1 VDPLEKLAQKNR
13 QHSEAKSGD
22 NQAAVRYLPYMVLP
36 VVPYIGMIYLMY
48 GHALFVQ
55 HQALMGV
62 VKLLWLLMM
71 LLTFGIGALCIIA
84 SLAFLLDVHRVSK
97 QQNAKVS
104 LMKMSLFSA
113 SSLCFSYLC
122 ILLGNGLSTWIVE
135 QRFSIEVFLSFGGD
149 EPWLVFNLL
158 TIWLIA
164 VVAKVLWLFVKSI
177 VALLFGVNYLGRFAS
192 IMMAG

>member
-1 VDPLEKLAQKNR
+1 MDPLEKLAQKNR

-22 NQAAVRYLPYMVLP
+22 DQAAVRYLPYMVLP
-36 VVPYIGMIYLMY
+36 VVPYIGLIYLMN
-48 GHALFVQ
+48 GNALFVQ
-55 HQALMGV
+55 HPALMGV

-71 LLTFGIGALCIIA
+71 LLTFGIGAVCVIA
-84 SLAFLLDVHRVSK
+84 SLAVLLSVHLASK
-97 QQNAKVS
+97 QQHVQVS
-104 LMKMSLFSA
+104 FGKMSLFSA

-158 TIWLIA
+158 TILLIA
-164 VVAKVLWLFVKSI
+164 LVSKVLWLFVKSI
-177 VALLFGVNYLGRFAS
+177 VALPFQAKETVLAS
-192 IMMAG
+192 QTKPD

>member
-1 VDPLEKLAQKNR
+1 MDPLEKLAQKNR
-13 QHSEAKSGD
+13 QHSEAQSGD

-36 VVPYIGMIYLMY
+36 VVPYIGTIYLMY

-84 SLAFLLDVHRVSK
+84 SLAFLLGVHRVSK
-97 QQNAKVS
+97 HQHAQVS
-104 LMKMSLFSA
+104 FGKMSLFSA
-113 SSLCFSYLC
+113 TTLCFSYLC
-122 ILLGNGLSTWIVE
+122 MLLGNSLSTWIVE
-135 QRFSIEVFLSFGGD
+135 HRFTIEVSLAFGGD

-158 TIWLIA
+158 TILLIA
-164 VVAKVLWLFVKSI
+164 LVSKVLWLFVKSI
-177 VALLFGVNYLGRFAS
+177 VALPFQAKETVLAS
-192 IMMAG
+192 QTKPD

>member
-1 VDPLEKLAQKNR
+1 MDPLEKLAQKNR

-36 VVPYIGMIYLMY
+36 VVPYIGMIYLMN
-48 GHALFVQ
+48 GNALFVQ

-71 LLTFGIGALCIIA
+71 LLTFGIGTLCVIA
-84 SLAFLLDVHRVSK
+84 SLAFLLSVHRVSK

-104 LMKMSLFSA
+104 LMKMSSFSA
-113 SSLCFSYLC
+113 TTLSFSYLC
-122 ILLGNGLSTWIVE
+122 MLLGNGLSTWIVE
-135 QRFSIEVFLSFGGD
+135 HRFTIEIFLSFGGD

-158 TIWLIA
+158 TIAFIA
-164 VVAKVLWLFVKSI
+164 IVAKVLWLLLMSI
-177 VALLFGVNYLGRFAS
+177 AAMPFQPKERAS
-192 IMMAG
+192 TTQAKPD

>member
-1 VDPLEKLAQKNR
+1 MDPLEKLAQKNR
-13 QHSEAKSGD
+13 QHSEAQSGD

-36 VVPYIGMIYLMY
+36 VVPYIGTIYLMY

-84 SLAFLLDVHRVSK
+84 SLAFLLGVHRASKHQHAQVSFG
-97 QQNAKVS
+97 
-104 LMKMSLFSA
+104 KMSLFSA

-122 ILLGNGLSTWIVE
+122 ILLGNGLSSWIVE
-135 QRFSIEVFLSFGGD
+135 QRFSIEVFLAFGGD

-158 TIWLIA
+158 TIALIA
-164 VVAKVLWLFVKSI
+164 IVAKVLWLLLMSI
-177 VALLFGVNYLGRFAS
+177 AALPFQEKE
-192 IMMAG
+192 MALDSQTKPD

>member
-1 VDPLEKLAQKNR
+1 MDPLEKLAQKNR
-13 QHSEAKSGD
+13 QHSEAQSGD

-36 VVPYIGMIYLMY
+36 VVPYIGTIYLMY

-84 SLAFLLDVHRVSK
+84 SLAFLLSVHMASK
-97 QQNAKVS
+97 QQHAQVS
-104 LMKMSLFSA
+104 FGKMLVFSA
-113 SSLCFSYLC
+113 TSLCFSYLC
-122 ILLGNGLSTWIVE
+122 MLLGNSLSTWIVE
-135 QRFSIEVFLSFGGD
+135 HRFTIEVSLAFGGD

-158 TIWLIA
+158 TILLIA
-164 VVAKVLWLFVKSI
+164 LVSKVLWLFVKSI
-177 VALLFGVNYLGRFAS
+177 VALPFQAKETVLAS
-192 IMMAG
+192 KTKPD